1 MTSQRINIINVP
13 SDIGSIYAGK
23 SRAPAAFQSAG
34 LQRKLRTAG
43 HQLDELNALSTG
55 SAGWAI
61 STREPNGARNEA
73 RTVAACK
80 QVYDTVAAT
89 LDPQTQPPFNLILGG
104 ECLFCPAILSAYWR
118 HLEGTPKR
126 VGIIYVDA
134 DCDLYTAT
142 DPNGSGNIAGMT
154 LTHMTLR
161 DGALDSMKTFCRPD
175 ESGVVDSSNIVLFGF
190 NTNSEANKREHMG
203 YLFDNNFQVVT
214 SQAVQ
219 RAPTDKARD
228 ALRWMEAQVD
238 FIVVHL
244 DVDVIDPGEF
254 PLCNVPSWTGLG
266 FAETMAA
273 VKVFLESDKA
283 VALSVAEVNP
293 DHDPDLKMTEML
305 VDHLVE
311 GMHPR
316 KPTVQ
321 R

>member
-1 MTSQRINIINVP
+1 MTSRKINVVNVP

-23 SRAPAAFQSAG
+23 SKAPAAFQSAG
-34 LQRKLRTAG
+34 LQYKLQTAG
-43 HQLDELNALSTG
+43 HQITELDALSAS
-55 SAGWAI
+55 SAGWTT

-80 QVYDTVAAT
+80 QVFDTISTT
-89 LDPQTQPPFNLILGG
+89 LVNQTQIPFNLILGG
-104 ECLFCPAILSAYWR
+104 ECLYCPAILSAYWR

-142 DPNGSGNIAGMT
+142 DPSGSGNIAGMT

-161 DGALDSMKTFCRPD
+161 NGTLDSMKTFCRSD
-175 ESGVVDSSNIVLFGF
+175 ESGVVDNSNIVLFGF
-190 NTNSEANKREHMG
+190 NTNSEANKREHMS
-203 YLFDNNFQVVT
+203 YLFDNNFRVVT

-219 RAPTDKARD
+219 RAPVDKAQA

-238 FIVVHL
+238 YIVVHL

-266 FAETMAA
+266 FEETMAA
-273 VKVFLESDKA
+273 VKVFLGSEKA

-293 DHDPDLKMTEML
+293 DHDPGLKMTEKL
-305 VDHLVE
+305 VDHLVD
-311 GMHPR
+311 GLRPR
-316 KPTVQ
+316 KRNFEQ
-321 R
+321 